1 MVAGGGND
9 YRSEISLL
17 LTSASRRLESLPPD
31 MQTAFHAGNL
41 YPSALKRFLELEA
54 NWLCKIFM
62 PFQGVLS
69 FPAHA
74 GCRQYCHA
82 VLIAATIAAMPS

>member
-1 MVAGGGND
+1 MLSGGGND

-17 LTSASRRLESLPPD
+17 LTSASRRLESIPQD

-41 YPSALKRFLELEA
+41 YPAALKRFLELES
-54 NWLCKIFM
+54 NWFCKFFM

-69 FPAHA
+69 SPA
-74 GCRQYCHA
+74 QPEY
-82 VLIAATIAAMPS
+82 S